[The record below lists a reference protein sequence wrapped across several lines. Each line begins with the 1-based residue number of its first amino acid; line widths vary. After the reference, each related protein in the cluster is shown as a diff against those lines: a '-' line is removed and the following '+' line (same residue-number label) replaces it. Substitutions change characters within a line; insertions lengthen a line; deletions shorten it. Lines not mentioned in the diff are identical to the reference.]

1 MEKPLESF
9 LAFCDRNIP
18 ENFLKFCDRLVPK
31 DLVVKGLLHLFLSLI
46 ISYMAFFVGDFV
58 AVLLITCAVLNS
70 GYAQWLIF
78 HPDNRQSE

>member
-1 MEKPLESF
+1 
-9 LAFCDRNIP
+9 
-18 ENFLKFCDRLVPK
+18 
-31 DLVVKGLLHLFLSLI
+31 
-46 ISYMAFFVGDFV
+46 MAFFVGDFV